1 MVNLSPTAESYNESL
16 SAMKFA
22 SMVNKCE
29 LGKAKKHIKEYASG
43 PSKEVAKKEADE
55 KMRSVMKT
63 LPARKSR
70 K

>member
-29 LGKAKKHIKEYASG
+29 LGKAKRHITESSG
-43 PSKEVAKKEADE
+43 GGETATKREAAP
-55 KMRSVMKT
+55 VVVKT
-63 LPARKSR
+63 LPSRKSR
-70 K
+70 R

>member
-29 LGKAKKHIKEYASG
+29 LGKAKRHIKESSG
-43 PSKEVAKKEADE
+43 TGEAVSKRESATV
-55 KMRSVMKT
+55 VVKT
-63 LPARKSR
+63 LPSRKSR
-70 K
+70 R

>member
-29 LGKAKKHIKEYASG
+29 LGKAKRHIKESSG
-43 PSKEVAKKEADE
+43 AGEPSAKREAAPI
-55 KMRSVMKT
+55 VVKT
-63 LPARKSR
+63 LPSR
-70 K
+70 KARR